1 MASAAVTKMVP
12 EWSTVSES
20 ATTTAIGSP
29 TESEI
34 AALAFQLWQG
44 NGCPDGSDRED
55 WFRAEVILTN
65 ALIAQYEALSRPPAI
80 PRRGARSESEIL
92 VGICWEGHWEV
103 WESEWRCA
111 RWVWD
116 LSRAGVE
123 VSSRAAAA

>member
-20 ATTTAIGSP
+20 ATTIAIGSP
-29 TESEI
+29 TENEI
-34 AALAFQLWQG
+34 ATLAYQLWQA
-44 NGCPDGSDRED
+44 NGCPVGSDRED

-65 ALIAQYEALSRPPAI
+65 ALIGEYEALLRSPSP
-80 PRRGARSESEIL
+80 PRRGPHTESEML
-92 VGICWEGHWEV
+92 VGFDWEGHWEV
-103 WESEWRCA
+103 WESEWRGA

-116 LSRAGVE
+116 LGCTSVE

>member
-20 ATTTAIGSP
+20 ATTTAIVSP
-29 TESEI
+29 SECEI
-34 AALAFQLWQG
+34 ATLAYQLWQA

-55 WFRAEVILTN
+55 WFHAEVILMN
-65 ALIAQYEALSRPPAI
+65 ALIAHYEDLSRPPSP
-80 PRRGARSESEIL
+80 PRRGPHSESEIL
-92 VGICWEGHWEV
+92 VGVCWEGHWEV
-103 WESEWRCA
+103 WESEWRSA

-116 LSRAGVE
+116 LNRAGVE